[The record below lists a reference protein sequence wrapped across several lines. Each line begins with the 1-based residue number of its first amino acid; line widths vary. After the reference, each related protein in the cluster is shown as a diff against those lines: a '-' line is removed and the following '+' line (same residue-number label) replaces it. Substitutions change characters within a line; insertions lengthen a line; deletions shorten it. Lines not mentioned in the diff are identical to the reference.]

1 MTQVQKFF
9 DAHQRATIEAAMAR
23 IIPADD
29 QAGAREAGT
38 VEFVDRYLSGI
49 DFFCAKPDGSGFE
62 KLEGRRAQAWQQR
75 IEIIRAKYVE
85 GIKELDRKN
94 QSRFAADFVRLSPE
108 QQDGILEKMERLISC
123 QPDRGAVGHRR
134 FERLQGVRVEL
145 DDKVRDAWGLAR
157 CTHHEQDSRKRP
169 EDRPLGDQQ
178 LIARGVI
185 ITLAVIVARSRK

>member
-9 DAHQRATIEAAMAR
+9 DAHQRATIEAR

-108 QQDGILEKMERLISC
+108 QQDGILEEMERLISC
-123 QPDRGAVGHRR
+123 QSDRGAVGQRR